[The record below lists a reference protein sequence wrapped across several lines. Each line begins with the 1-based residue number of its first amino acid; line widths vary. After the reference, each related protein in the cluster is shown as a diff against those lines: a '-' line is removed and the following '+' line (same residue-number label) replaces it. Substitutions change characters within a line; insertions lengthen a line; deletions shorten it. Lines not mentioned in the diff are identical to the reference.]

1 LRPQRKGDTP
11 VGAET
16 TPTSSRDHR
25 KRPEARAVAVVDG
38 TTKRPHANN
47 LASNTLAF
55 WRPFVR
61 IVATAVLLACIAGAL
76 IIPTAVV
83 GFGVWMSDTHPLWFP
98 VYLVAILAIAGGFL
112 WREVRR

>member
-1 LRPQRKGDTP
+1 MRPQRKGAAS

-16 TPTSSRDHR
+16 TPADSRDRQNH
-25 KRPEARAVAVVDG
+25 PEARAVAVVDG

-112 WREVRR
+112 WQEVRR

>member
-1 LRPQRKGDTP
+1 LRPQRKGAAS

-16 TPTSSRDHR
+16 TLTSSREHQSHPKPR
-25 KRPEARAVAVVDG
+25 AVVDG

-55 WRPFVR
+55 WRPFARV
-61 IVATAVLLACIAGAL
+61 VATAVLVACIAGAL

-98 VYLVAILAIAGGFL
+98 VYLVAILTIVIGFL
-112 WREVRR
+112 VGEVRR